1 MSEKEITREE
11 IQKTRPSVDLFPQM
25 MSNTRMLI
33 IDYDVTRVHS
43 FDIFRMLLL
52 DDSLVYNIDPNLYPI
67 LTAESF
73 EEQLG
78 YYIQFTSSL
87 CPYDLFTNTKDKLK
101 LADYEKL
108 IPDLINNELIR
119 ITPTDIMDQFSV
131 VFARNSI
138 TGYLLRYDS
147 DKTEIPWENQVKTFT
162 SKSILD
168 MRMASAIIEK
178 YHINAV
184 MCSSIES
191 AILLRKR
198 LDTINYT
205 EPMTFMVGNYAYNF
219 DPEHLGVMKLSHYMY
234 HYTVTYRDEYGTFSP
249 YANIQLPNRKG
260 ETPDDHD
267 PI

>member
-131 VFARNSI
+131 VFARNNI

-184 MCSSIES
+184 MCSSIEAS
-191 AILLRKR
+191 IILCQR
-198 LDTINYT
+198 LDSIQYR
-205 EPMTFMVGNYAYNF
+205 EPITFIIGRYGYNC
-219 DPEHLGVMKLSHYMY
+219 DPNHLGLMRLTDYMY
-234 HYTVTYRDEYGTFSP
+234 YYTMKYKYEFGTFAP
-249 YANIQLPNRKG
+249 FTNLQLPNRK
-260 ETPDDHD
+260 EENLDD
-267 PI
+267 

>member
-1 MSEKEITREE
+1 MAEATLTKEQL
-11 IQKTRPSVDLFPQM
+11 QKTRPSLEYYPQM
-25 MSNTRMLI
+25 MASTRMLI
-33 IDYDVTRVHS
+33 VDYDVTRMHS

-52 DDSLVYNIDPNLYPI
+52 DDKLVYHLVPQLHPF
-67 LTAESF
+67 LTAETI
-73 EEQLG
+73 EEELG
-78 YYIQFTSSL
+78 YYIRFADSL
-87 CPYDLFTNTKDKLK
+87 SPYDNFTNVKDILN
-101 LADYEKL
+101 LEEYEDL
-108 IPDLINNELIR
+108 LPDLLNNPI
-119 ITPTDIMDQFSV
+119 IKVTPTDIMNQFGVIFS
-131 VFARNSI
+131 RNSI
-138 TGYLLRYDS
+138 TGYLLRYDC
-147 DKTEIPWENQVKTFT
+147 DNVEIPWSDKVKVFT
-162 SKSILD
+162 SKHILD
-168 MRMASAIIEK
+168 MRMASALVEQ
-178 YHINAV
+178 YRINAV

-249 YANIQLPNRKG
+249 YANIQLPNRKE